1 MSQDRHS
8 FQMSFNMVLQK
19 PNLMQKVHRR
29 HQQKDIITKIN
40 ILTKSRFGGLVA
52 CESENGSSP
61 FLQPTATQRTHQKRQ
76 AVQPDIQLA
85 RQRGHFRQRPV
96 RLRLSGERGCLEL
109 LPDNVTSVHLGV
121 GWQLG

>member
-29 HQQKDIITKIN
+29 QQQKDIITKIN
-40 ILTKSRFGGLVA
+40 ILTKCRFGGLVG

-76 AVQPDIQLA
+76 DVQPDIQLA

-96 RLRLSGERGCLEL
+96 
-109 LPDNVTSVHLGV
+109 
-121 GWQLG
+121 